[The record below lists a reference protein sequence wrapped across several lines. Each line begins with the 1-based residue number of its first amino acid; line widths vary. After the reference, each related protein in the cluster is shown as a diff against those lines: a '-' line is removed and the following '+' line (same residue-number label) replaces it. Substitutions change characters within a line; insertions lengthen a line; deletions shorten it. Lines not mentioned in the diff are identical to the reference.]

1 MKHPVVKLA
10 LCFVFACGIAA
21 AQLPEGEGKAI
32 TEKRCNSCHGPENYA
47 GRPLSKNGWEKV
59 IESMVNSGAE
69 GTDAEFDAIIAY
81 LTRNYGPKVN
91 VNRAPVR
98 ELRDALDLSAEQG
111 DAVVSYRE
119 KNGAFKTLDDLKKV
133 PGLDAK
139 EIDER
144 KAQIQF

>member
-1 MKHPVVKLA
+1 
-10 LCFVFACGIAA
+10 VFACGIAA

>member
-1 MKHPVVKLA
+1 LKHPVVKLA